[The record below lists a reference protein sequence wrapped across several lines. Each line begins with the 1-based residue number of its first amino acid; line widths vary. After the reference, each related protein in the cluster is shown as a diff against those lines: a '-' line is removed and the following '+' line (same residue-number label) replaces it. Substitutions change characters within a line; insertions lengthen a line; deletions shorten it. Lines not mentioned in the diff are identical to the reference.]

1 MSPSLVLF
9 NASFSVHVLCR
20 IRVLSLCPPH
30 SVVDVCS
37 AREHLWSCHR
47 RVGAITRADG
57 TSLLSVLSPISRCLF
72 HLRTTKCALVCC
84 SVLESKI
91 VYGNVKGVRVF
102 LRFHSKT
109 LSFFLASFYWL
120 HRDPPSKCIQ
130 DEQGGSHHEFG
141 DSEIRVICSIFRHFL
156 P

>member
-1 MSPSLVLF
+1 MVVPPTRWRDYAGRRHKPSVRALAKSSDKVR
-9 NASFSVHVLCR
+9 AQR
-20 IRVLSLCPPH
+20 
-30 SVVDVCS
+30 
-37 AREHLWSCHR
+37 WSKLATP
-47 RVGAITRADG
+47 V
-57 TSLLSVLSPISRCLF
+57 SRCLF